1 MLRIDL
7 AAVREGP
14 VETVAEIAAGDP
26 LVVATGVTLA
36 SPLVVSGRLSTAGEG
51 KYYWQA
57 RLSTVVRAECR
68 RCLAP
73 VKVPLAQSLGLVFM
87 TEGEAGEGAGG
98 NDDCYVVPR
107 RAAAIDLSEAV
118 REELI
123 LAVPQFVECREDCRG
138 LCPRC
143 GADLNLGPCGC
154 SKEIDPRW
162 AALTKLRKG
171 E

>member
-14 VETVAEIAAGDP
+14 VETSARIAADDP
-26 LVVATGVTLA
+26 LVVRAGVALA
-36 SPLVVSGRLSTAGEG
+36 SPLVVTGRLSAAGEG

-57 RLSTVVRAECR
+57 KLATVVKSECR

-73 VKVPLAQSLGLVFM
+73 VEVPLSQPLGLVFVA
-87 TEGEAGEGAGG
+87 EDDASDD
-98 NDDCYVVPR
+98 DDCYVVPR
-107 RAAAIDLSEAV
+107 RASAIDLAPAV
-118 REELI
+118 SEELI

-138 LCPRC
+138 LCVRC
-143 GADLNLGPCGC
+143 GADLNAGPCGC
-154 SKEIDPRW
+154 EKEVDPRW
-162 AALTKLRKG
+162 NALTKVRKG

>member
-14 VETVAEIAAGDP
+14 VPVADELAPADP
-26 LVVATGVTLA
+26 LLAGAGITLA
-36 SPLVVSGRLSTAGEG
+36 APLKVSGRLSAAGEG

-57 RLSTVVRAECR
+57 KLETVIRAECR

-73 VKVPLAQSLGLVFM
+73 VDVPVSQALGLVFVA
-87 TEGEAGEGAGG
+87 EEDAE
-98 NDDCYVVPR
+98 DDEDCYVVPR
-107 RAAAIDLSEAV
+107 RAVALDLSGAV
-118 REELI
+118 REELV
-123 LAVPQFVECREDCRG
+123 LAVPQFVECRADCRG

-143 GADLNLGPCGC
+143 GADLNAGLCGC
-154 SKEIDPRW
+154 QRDVDPRW
-162 AALTKLRKG
+162 AALTKLPRG

>member
-14 VETVAEIAAGDP
+14 VSVADELAPADPRLTGAGI
-26 LVVATGVTLA
+26 TLA
-36 SPLVVSGRLSTAGEG
+36 APLQVSGRLSAAGEG

-57 RLSTVVRAECR
+57 KLETVIRGECR

-73 VKVPLAQSLGLVFM
+73 VDVPLSQTLGLVFV
-87 TEGEAGEGAGG
+87 TEEQAEGEE
-98 NDDCYVVPR
+98 DCYVVPR
-107 RAAAIDLSEAV
+107 RAAALDLSGAV
-118 REELI
+118 REELV
-123 LAVPQFVECREDCRG
+123 LAAPQFVECRSDCRG

-143 GADLNLGPCGC
+143 GADLNAGPCGC
-154 SKEIDPRW
+154 PREADPRW
-162 AALTKLRKG
+162 EALTKLQRG

>member
-1 MLRIDL
+1 VLRIDL

-14 VETVAEIAAGDP
+14 VETAAEVAADAP
-26 LVVATGVTLA
+26 LVVSTGLTLA

-51 KYYWQA
+51 RYYWQA
-57 RLSTVVRAECR
+57 RLVTVVQAECR

-73 VKVPLAQSLGLVFM
+73 VRVPIAQSLGVVFVD
-87 TEGEAGEGAGG
+87 EAEAGQE
-98 NDDCYVVPR
+98 DDCYVVPR
-107 RAAAIDLSEAV
+107 RATVLDLSEAV

-123 LAVPQFVECREDCRG
+123 LAVPPYVECRDDCRG
-138 LCPRC
+138 LCPQC

-154 SKEIDPRW
+154 QPDVDPRW
-162 AALTKLRKG
+162 AALTKLPKG